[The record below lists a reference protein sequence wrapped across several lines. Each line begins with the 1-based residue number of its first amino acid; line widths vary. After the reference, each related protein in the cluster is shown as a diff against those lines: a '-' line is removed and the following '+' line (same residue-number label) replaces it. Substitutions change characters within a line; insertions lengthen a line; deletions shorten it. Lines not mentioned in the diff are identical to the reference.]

1 MEQVIKAYAT
11 ASSKLIDRYNSVTS
25 LDLFQ
30 PVIDLLPSSP
40 SRVVDVG
47 AGPGRDA
54 AWFANMGH
62 TVLAVEPVKEFRDAG
77 MAADLLSKIEW
88 IDDRLPEL
96 VETRRLG
103 KYELVVLC
111 AVWQHLDE
119 HQRQIAMRSLAE
131 LTSPGGLLI
140 MSLRHGPEARERA
153 VYPIVPQETVDL
165 AMREGFKLLRQT
177 EAESMQSANQLAG
190 VHWTWL
196 AFRVPSAESQTR

>member
-11 ASSKLIDRYNSVTS
+11 ASPKLIDRYNSVS
-25 LDLFQ
+25 SPDLFK

-40 SRVVDVG
+40 ARVVDVG

-54 AWFANMGH
+54 AWLANMGH

-77 MAADLLSKIEW
+77 MAADSLSKIEW

-96 VETRRLG
+96 VETKRRG

-119 HQRQIAMRSLAE
+119 RQRLIGMRSLAE

-140 MSLRHGPEARERA
+140 MSLRHGPEAPERA
-153 VYPIVPQETVDL
+153 VYPIAPQETVGL
-165 AMREGFKLLRQT
+165 A
-177 EAESMQSANQLAG
+177 
-190 VHWTWL
+190 
-196 AFRVPSAESQTR
+196 TRRI

>member
-11 ASSKLIDRYNSVTS
+11 ASPKLIDRYNSVS
-25 LDLFQ
+25 SPDLFK

-40 SRVVDVG
+40 ARVVDVG

-54 AWFANMGH
+54 AWLANMGH

-77 MAADLLSKIEW
+77 MAADSLSRIEW

-96 VETRRLG
+96 VETKLRG
-103 KYELVVLC
+103 KYELVVVC

-119 HQRQIAMRSLAE
+119 RQRQIGMRSLAE

-140 MSLRHGPEARERA
+140 MSLRHGPEAPERA
-153 VYPIVPQETVDL
+153 VYPIVPQETVSL

-177 EAESMQSANQLAG
+177 EAESVQSANRLAG

-196 AFRVPSAESQTR
+196 AFRSAESEAG